1 MNYQFKFFPYQR
13 KFKIP
18 LETRYGP
25 WSVREGII
33 LKLIKNEQ
41 QIGWGEIAPLPWF
54 GSETLEQAL
63 NFCQSIG
70 SRLNQELIDEI
81 PDRLPACQFGFESA
95 LKNVSSEKPIFPIE
109 LPPDKYSYL
118 LPTGKKALDYF
129 SKINKDEQKKV
140 SDREI
145 MTYKWK
151 IGVENFTKEIAI
163 FEQLVGRLPQNAQLR
178 LDANGGLN
186 LEDAQ
191 LWLSFTDQ
199 IRQIE
204 FIEQPLPPNQFS
216 ELLTL
221 SQNFKTA
228 IALDESVSSLKQLK
242 ECYELGWRG
251 IYVIKAA
258 IIGSPKQL
266 KYWCQNNA
274 IDAVFSSVFETS
286 IGQQAVLA
294 LAQEL
299 NNCDQKVAQGDR
311 KKVFRDRAL
320 GFGVNQWFEDADP
333 IFLAPIP

>member
-63 NFCQSIG
+63 DFCQSIG
-70 SRLNQELIDEI
+70 SRLTKELIDEI
-81 PDRLPACQFGFESA
+81 PDKLPACQFGFESA
-95 LKNVSSEKPIFPIE
+95 LKNVSSQKPILNLD
-109 LPPDKYSYL
+109 LPAHKYSYL
-118 LPTGKKALDYF
+118 LPTGKKALDHL
-129 SKINKDEQKKV
+129 SKINMNDEKLLG
-140 SDREI
+140 DRENL
-145 MTYKWK
+145 TYKWK
-151 IGVENFTKEIAI
+151 IGVQSFTQEISI
-163 FEQLVGRLPQNAQLR
+163 FEQLVEQLPLNSRLR

-186 LEDAQ
+186 LETAQ
-191 LWLSFTDQ
+191 RWLSFTDQ

-204 FIEQPLPPNQFS
+204 FIEQPLSPAQFS

-221 SQNFKTA
+221 SENFKTA
-228 IALDESVSSLKQLK
+228 IALDESVANLKQLK

-258 IIGSPKQL
+258 IMGSPRQL
-266 KYWCQNNA
+266 EKFCQNHA

-286 IGQQAVLA
+286 IGQQAVLT

-299 NNCDQKVAQGDR
+299 NNCDPKAAL
-311 KKVFRDRAL
+311 RDRAL

-333 IFLAPIP
+333 IFLDPHS

>member
-18 LETRYGP
+18 LETRYGS

-63 NFCQSIG
+63 HFCQSIG
-70 SRLNQELIDEI
+70 SNLHEKIINEI
-81 PDRLPACQFGFESA
+81 PDNLPACQFGFESA
-95 LKNVSSEKPIFPIE
+95 LKNVSSQKPILNLD
-109 LPPDKYSYL
+109 LPAHKYSYL
-118 LPTGKKALDYF
+118 LPTGKKALEHLY
-129 SKINKDEQKKV
+129 KISMNDENP
-140 SDREI
+140 SGDRKI
-145 MTYKWK
+145 LTYKWK
-151 IGVENFTKEIAI
+151 IGVENFTQEISI
-163 FEQLVGRLPQNAQLR
+163 FEQLVERLPLNSRLR

-186 LEDAQ
+186 LEEAKR
-191 LWLSFTDQ
+191 WLSFTDQ

-204 FIEQPLPPNQFS
+204 FIEQPLPPAQFS

-221 SQNFKTA
+221 SENFKTA
-228 IALDESVSSLKQLK
+228 IALDESVANLKQLK
-242 ECYELGWRG
+242 NCHELGWRG

-258 IIGSPKQL
+258 IIGSPRQL
-266 KYWCQNNA
+266 ENWFQNKA

-299 NNCDQKVAQGDR
+299 NNCDR
-311 KKVFRDRAL
+311 TL

-333 IFLAPIP
+333 IFLTPIL

>member
-1 MNYQFKFFPYQR
+1 MNYQFSFFPYQR

-18 LETRYGP
+18 LETRYGS

-41 QIGWGEIAPLPWF
+41 HIGWGEIAPLPWF

-63 NFCQSIG
+63 DFCQSIG
-70 SRLNQELIDEI
+70 SRLTKELIDEI
-81 PDRLPACQFGFESA
+81 PDKLPACQFGFESA
-95 LKNVSSEKPIFPIE
+95 LKNVSSQKPILNLD
-109 LPPDKYSYL
+109 LPAHKYSYL
-118 LPTGKKALDYF
+118 LPTGKKALDHL
-129 SKINKDEQKKV
+129 SKINMNDEKLLG
-140 SDREI
+140 DRENL
-145 MTYKWK
+145 TYKWK
-151 IGVENFTKEIAI
+151 IGVQSFTQEISI
-163 FEQLVGRLPQNAQLR
+163 FEQLVEQLPLNSRLR

-186 LEDAQ
+186 LETAQ
-191 LWLSFTDQ
+191 RWLSFTDQ

-204 FIEQPLPPNQFS
+204 FIEQPLSPAQFS

-221 SQNFKTA
+221 SENFKTA
-228 IALDESVSSLKQLK
+228 IALDESVANLKQLK

-258 IIGSPKQL
+258 IMGSPRQL
-266 KYWCQNNA
+266 EKFCRNHA

-299 NNCDQKVAQGDR
+299 NNRDPKAALP
-311 KKVFRDRAL
+311 DRAL
-320 GFGVNQWFEDADP
+320 GFGVNQWFQDSDP
-333 IFLAPIP
+333 NFLHLIS

>member
-18 LETRYGP
+18 LETHHGP

-63 NFCQSIG
+63 NFCQSIY
-70 SRLNQELIDEI
+70 SSLDNEFIEQISDN
-81 PDRLPACQFGFESA
+81 LPACQFGFESA
-95 LKNVSSEKPIFPIE
+95 LKNLSAKKPVLPIE
-109 LPPDKYSYL
+109 LSPHQYSYL

-129 SKINKDEQKKV
+129 PKISKDDQKILG
-140 SDREI
+140 DGEI
-145 MTYKWK
+145 LTYKWK
-151 IGVENFTKEIAI
+151 IGVESFTKEIAI
-163 FEQLVGRLPQNAQLR
+163 FEQLIERFPLNSRLR

-186 LEDAQ
+186 LEEAKR
-191 LWLSFTDQ
+191 WLSFTDQ

-204 FIEQPLPPNQFS
+204 FIEQPLPPEQFS

-228 IALDESVSSLKQLK
+228 IALDESVSNLKQLK

-258 IIGSPKQL
+258 IMGSPRQL
-266 KYWCQNNA
+266 ESWFQNKA
-274 IDAVFSSVFETS
+274 IDAVFSSAFETS
-286 IGQQAVLA
+286 IGQQAVLT

-299 NNCDQKVAQGDR
+299 NNCDR
-311 KKVFRDRAL
+311 KAALRDRAL

>member
-33 LKLIKNEQ
+33 LQLIKNEQ

-70 SRLNQELIDEI
+70 SYLSQKLIDEI
-81 PDRLPACQFGFESA
+81 PDNLPACQFGFESA
-95 LKNVSSEKPIFPIE
+95 LTNLLVNKTLLSIE
-109 LPPDKYSYL
+109 LNQEQYSYL

-129 SKINKDEQKKV
+129 STISKEDQLLV
-140 SDREI
+140 GDRENL
-145 MTYKWK
+145 TYKWK
-151 IGVENFTKEIAI
+151 IGVQSFTQEISI
-163 FEQLVGRLPQNAQLR
+163 FEQLVEQLPLNSRLR

-186 LEDAQ
+186 LETAQ
-191 LWLSFTDQ
+191 RWLSFTDQ

-204 FIEQPLPPNQFS
+204 FIEQPLSPAQFS

-221 SQNFKTA
+221 SENFKTA

-258 IIGSPKQL
+258 IMGSPRQL
-266 KYWCQNNA
+266 EKFCRNHA

-286 IGQQAVLA
+286 IGQQAVLT

-299 NNCDQKVAQGDR
+299 NNCDR
-311 KKVFRDRAL
+311 KAALPDRAL

-333 IFLAPIP
+333 NFLRLIP

>member
-18 LETRYGP
+18 LETHHGP

-63 NFCQSIG
+63 DFCQSIG
-70 SRLNQELIDEI
+70 SRLTKELIDEI
-81 PDRLPACQFGFESA
+81 PDKLPACQFGFESA
-95 LKNVSSEKPIFPIE
+95 LKNVSSQKPILNLD
-109 LPPDKYSYL
+109 LPAHKYSYL
-118 LPTGKKALDYF
+118 LPTGKKALDHL
-129 SKINKDEQKKV
+129 SKINMNDEKLLG
-140 SDREI
+140 DRENL
-145 MTYKWK
+145 TYKWK
-151 IGVENFTKEIAI
+151 IGVQSFTQEISI
-163 FEQLVGRLPQNAQLR
+163 FEQLVEQLPLNSRLR

-186 LEDAQ
+186 LETAQ
-191 LWLSFTDQ
+191 RWLSFTDQ

-204 FIEQPLPPNQFS
+204 FIEQPLSPAQFS

-221 SQNFKTA
+221 SENFKTA
-228 IALDESVSSLKQLK
+228 IALDESVANLKQLK

-258 IIGSPKQL
+258 IMGSPRQL
-266 KYWCQNNA
+266 EKFCRNHA

-299 NNCDQKVAQGDR
+299 NNRDPKAALP
-311 KKVFRDRAL
+311 DRAL
-320 GFGVNQWFEDADP
+320 GFGVNQWFQDSDP
-333 IFLAPIP
+333 NFLHLIS

>member
-1 MNYQFKFFPYQR
+1 MKYQFKFFPYQR

-18 LETRYGP
+18 LETHHGP

-33 LKLIKNEQ
+33 LQLINEQ
-41 QIGWGEIAPLPWF
+41 HIGWGEIAPLPWF

-70 SRLNQELIDEI
+70 SCFNEELIDEI

-95 LKNVSSEKPIFPIE
+95 LTNLFSEKPILPLE
-109 LPPDKYSYL
+109 LLPHQYSYL

-129 SKINKDEQKKV
+129 LKINDDQEV
-140 SDREI
+140 VGDREI
-145 MTYKWK
+145 LTYKWK
-151 IGVENFTKEIAI
+151 IGVESFTKEIAI
-163 FEQLVGRLPQNAQLR
+163 FEQLVKFLPLNSRLR

-186 LEDAQ
+186 LEEAQ
-191 LWLSFTDQ
+191 RWLSFTDQ

-204 FIEQPLPPNQFS
+204 FIEQPLLPDQFS

-228 IALDESVSSLKQLK
+228 IALDESVANLKQLK

-258 IIGSPKQL
+258 IMGSPRQL
-266 KYWCQNNA
+266 KQFCQNHA
-274 IDAVFSSVFETS
+274 IDSVFSSVFETS

-294 LAQEL
+294 LAQEF
-299 NNCDQKVAQGDR
+299 NNRDR
-311 KKVFRDRAL
+311 KAALRDRAL
-320 GFGVNQWFEDADP
+320 GFGVNQWFQEADP
-333 IFLAPIP
+333 FFLAPHS

>member
-33 LKLIKNEQ
+33 LQLINHEQ

-63 NFCQSIG
+63 AFCQSIG
-70 SRLNQELIDEI
+70 SNLQEKIIDEI
-81 PDRLPACQFGFESA
+81 PDTLPACQFGFESA
-95 LKNVSSEKPIFPIE
+95 LTNLLVKKTLLPIE
-109 LPPDKYSYL
+109 LNQEQYSYL

-129 SKINKDEQKKV
+129 FTISKEDEILFG
-140 SDREI
+140 DRKI
-145 MTYKWK
+145 LTYKWK
-151 IGVENFTKEIAI
+151 IGVESFSKESAI
-163 FEQLVGRLPQNAQLR
+163 FKKLIERLPQNSQLR
-178 LDANGGLN
+178 LDANGGLS

-191 LWLSFTDQ
+191 HWLSFTDQ

-204 FIEQPLPPNQFS
+204 FIEQPLPPDQFS

-228 IALDESVSSLKQLK
+228 IALDESVSSLRQLK
-242 ECYELGWRG
+242 ECYQLGWRG

-258 IIGSPKQL
+258 IIGSPRQL
-266 KYWCQNNA
+266 ENWCQNKA
-274 IDAVFSSVFETS
+274 IDTVFSSVFETQ

-294 LAQEL
+294 LAQKL
-299 NNCDQKVAQGDR
+299 SNCDQKQ
-311 KKVFRDRAL
+311 VFRDRAL
-320 GFGVNQWFEDADP
+320 GFGVNQWFQDSDLN
-333 IFLAPIP
+333 FQHLIP

>member
-33 LKLIKNEQ
+33 LKLINHEQ

-70 SRLNQELIDEI
+70 SNLQEKIIDEI

-95 LKNVSSEKPIFPIE
+95 LTNLLANKTLLPIE
-109 LPPDKYSYL
+109 LNQEQYSYL

-129 SKINKDEQKKV
+129 SQINKNGQNLGG
-140 SDREI
+140 DREI
-145 MTYKWK
+145 ITYKWK
-151 IGVENFTKEIAI
+151 IGVESFIKEIAT
-163 FEQLVGRLPQNAQLR
+163 FEQLVERLPQNAQLR

-191 LWLSFTDQ
+191 RWLSFTDQ
-199 IRQIE
+199 IRHIE
-204 FIEQPLPPNQFS
+204 FIEQPLPPDQFS

-242 ECYELGWRG
+242 TCYELGWRG

-266 KYWCQNNA
+266 KNWYQNKA
-274 IDAVFSSVFETS
+274 IDAVFSSVFETQ

-299 NNCDQKVAQGDR
+299 NNC
-311 KKVFRDRAL
+311 DRAL

>member
-18 LETRYGP
+18 LETHHGP

-63 NFCQSIG
+63 DFCQSIG
-70 SRLNQELIDEI
+70 SCFNEELIDEI
-81 PDRLPACQFGFESA
+81 PDHLPACQFGFESA
-95 LKNVSSEKPIFPIE
+95 LKNASSQKPILKLD
-109 LPPDKYSYL
+109 LPPHKYSYL

-129 SKINKDEQKKV
+129 SKISKDDQKLLG
-140 SDREI
+140 DREI
-145 MTYKWK
+145 LTYKWK
-151 IGVENFTKEIAI
+151 IGVESFTQEISI
-163 FEQLVGRLPQNAQLR
+163 FEQLVEQLPLNSRLR

-186 LEDAQ
+186 LETAQ
-191 LWLSFTDQ
+191 RWLSFTDQ

-204 FIEQPLPPNQFS
+204 FIEQPLSPAQFS

-221 SQNFKTA
+221 SENFKTA
-228 IALDESVSSLKQLK
+228 IALDESVANLKQLK

-258 IIGSPKQL
+258 IMGSPRQL
-266 KYWCQNNA
+266 ENWFQNKA

-286 IGQQAVLA
+286 IGQQAVLT

-299 NNCDQKVAQGDR
+299 NNC
-311 KKVFRDRAL
+311 DRAL

-333 IFLAPIP
+333 NFLHLIP

>member
-1 MNYQFKFFPYQR
+1 MNYQFSFFPYQR

-18 LETRYGP
+18 LETRYGS

-41 QIGWGEIAPLPWF
+41 HIGWGEIAPLPWF

-63 NFCQSIG
+63 DFCQSIG
-70 SRLNQELIDEI
+70 SRLTKELIDEI
-81 PDRLPACQFGFESA
+81 PDKLPACQFGFESA
-95 LKNVSSEKPIFPIE
+95 LKNVSSQKPILNLD
-109 LPPDKYSYL
+109 LPAHKYSYL
-118 LPTGKKALDYF
+118 LPTGKKALDHL
-129 SKINKDEQKKV
+129 SKINMNDEKLLG
-140 SDREI
+140 DRENL
-145 MTYKWK
+145 TYKWK
-151 IGVENFTKEIAI
+151 IGVQSFTQEISI
-163 FEQLVGRLPQNAQLR
+163 FEQLVEQLPLNSRLR

-186 LEDAQ
+186 LETAQ
-191 LWLSFTDQ
+191 RWLSFTDQ

-204 FIEQPLPPNQFS
+204 FIEQPLPPDQFS

-258 IIGSPKQL
+258 IMGSPRQL
-266 KYWCQNNA
+266 EKFCRNHA

-299 NNCDQKVAQGDR
+299 NNRDPKAALP
-311 KKVFRDRAL
+311 DRAL
-320 GFGVNQWFEDADP
+320 GFGVNQWFQDSDP
-333 IFLAPIP
+333 NFLHLIS

>member
-70 SRLNQELIDEI
+70 SRLTKELIDEI
-81 PDRLPACQFGFESA
+81 PNTLPACQFGFESA
-95 LKNVSSEKPIFPIE
+95 LKNLLVNEPLLAIE
-109 LPPDKYSYL
+109 LNQEQYSYL

-129 SKINKDEQKKV
+129 STVSKEDKILV
-140 SDREI
+140 GDRGI
-145 MTYKWK
+145 LTYKWK
-151 IGVENFTKEIAI
+151 IGVESFSQESAI
-163 FEQLVGRLPQNAQLR
+163 LKKLIERLSQNARLR
-178 LDANGGLN
+178 LDANGGLT
-186 LEDAQ
+186 LEEAQ
-191 LWLSFTDQ
+191 RWLSLADQ
-199 IRQIE
+199 FGSIE
-204 FIEQPLPPNQFS
+204 FIEQPLPPDQFS

-228 IALDESVSSLKQLK
+228 IALDESVANLKQLK

-258 IIGSPKQL
+258 IMGSPRQL
-266 KYWCQNNA
+266 EKFCRNHA

-299 NNCDQKVAQGDR
+299 NNRDPKAALP
-311 KKVFRDRAL
+311 DRAL
-320 GFGVNQWFEDADP
+320 GFGVNQWFQDSDP
-333 IFLAPIP
+333 NFLHLIS